1 MNYLASPN
9 LALEALVYLG
19 MRANFYD
26 QQYLESRLIS
36 KGYQDLTRFRQRYA
50 PFAQLR
56 QQLDTQVHVPE
67 EILSSYFVDLSS
79 IAQNTGGAYSIALLL
94 FTPAAC
100 RCNGD
105 VEEFLH
111 AMAQRTP
118 AEVARDILISF
129 DLSHLLPPTADG
141 CVKILQDNLATLSLP
156 TRGRSALMKAY
167 RHYQATLE
175 QIAQCLRPVVAE
187 LRSMRPM
194 LQQLAEEY
202 AGMAETAE
210 VEAYLR
216 KESGFQ
222 LKDEETYRLRPLLIS
237 PSANIFFDAAMPG
250 QEQIIYCGVL
260 QSFLHSILQTD
271 ATSKNHIFHCLHLL
285 GDQTRFDIFCY
296 LLEHPAYG
304 QELSDHFGL
313 ARNTIHHHMNKMFDA
328 GLVTYMVK
336 GTRVYYS
343 VDKDHYSNLLDQ
355 QRKLLLQGYR
365 TPEK

>member
-1 MNYLASPN
+1 MNYLATPN
-9 LALEALVYLG
+9 LVLEALIYLG
-19 MRANFYD
+19 MRANCYD

-36 KGYQDLTRFRQRYA
+36 KGFQDLARFRQRYA

-56 QQLDTQVHVPE
+56 QRLDTQVAVPE
-67 EILSSYFVDLSS
+67 DILSSYFVDLSS
-79 IAQNTGGAYSIALLL
+79 IAQNTGGAYSIAMLL
-94 FTPAAC
+94 FMPAAC
-100 RCNGD
+100 RCSGD
-105 VEEFLH
+105 VEEFLQV
-111 AMAQRTP
+111 MAQRTP
-118 AEVARDILISF
+118 AQVARDILVSF
-129 DLSHLLPPTADG
+129 DLTHLLPPTADG
-141 CVKILQDNLATLSLP
+141 CGKILRDNLATLSLP

-167 RHYQATLE
+167 RHYPATLE
-175 QIAQCLRPVVAE
+175 QIARCLRPVAAE
-187 LRSMRPM
+187 LQTMRPM
-194 LQQLAEEY
+194 LQRLAEDY
-202 AGMAETAE
+202 AEQEDLAE
-210 VEAYLR
+210 VEYYLR
-216 KESGFQ
+216 KQSGFP
-222 LKDEETYRLRPLLIS
+222 LREEATYSLRPLLMS
-237 PSANIFFDAAMPG
+237 PGTNAFFDSCLPG
-250 QEQIIYCGVL
+250 REQAIYCGL
-260 QSFLHSILQTD
+260 LRNYLHSILQTD

-365 TPEK
+365 TPDK

>member
-1 MNYLASPN
+1 MKYLASPN
-9 LALEALVYLG
+9 LVLEALVYLG

-36 KGYQDLTRFRQRYA
+36 KGYQDLSRFRQRYA
-50 PFAQLR
+50 PFTELR
-56 QQLDTQVHVPE
+56 RQLDTQIQVPE
-67 EILSSYFVDLSS
+67 AVLNSLFVDLSS

-94 FTPAAC
+94 FAPAAC
-100 RCNGD
+100 RCSGD
-105 VEEFLH
+105 LEEFL
-111 AMAQRTP
+111 ASMARRTP
-118 AEVARDILISF
+118 AQVARDILISF

-141 CVKILQDNLATLSLP
+141 CVELLQDNLAKLSLT
-156 TRGRSALMKAY
+156 TRARSALMKAY
-167 RHYQATLE
+167 RHYQTTLE
-175 QIAQCLRPVVAE
+175 QIAQCLRPVVAA
-187 LRSMRPM
+187 LVSMGPM
-194 LQQLAEEY
+194 LQRLAEEY
-202 AGMAETAE
+202 SDMVSNTDLET
-210 VEAYLR
+210 YLR

-222 LKDEETYRLRPLLIS
+222 LKDDVPYQLRPLLIS
-237 PSANIFFDAAMPG
+237 PSANIFFDMAVSD
-250 QEQIIYCGVL
+250 QEQTIYCGVL
-260 QSFLHSILQTD
+260 QNFLHSLLQTD

-365 TPEK
+365 TPDK